1 MKERVY
7 TVPDVKTA
15 EFPIHLMKEGMAN
28 LEDPDGGNL
37 VLDLAAAKTIDSR
50 SVGAVVNLTNRY
62 CKTGR
67 KFVLR
72 NVNDSVRKIFD
83 FMNLT
88 PFLAFEETKSAKK
101 AEDACEVLTVDYDTI
116 RGIGV
121 FRFTGAI
128 NSSYDSAMF
137 LNIVNKIVGDGS
149 PMLVDMSGITTID
162 SLGVGVII
170 RLIKLMR
177 EGRAEVRFFGVSPYL
192 QEIFQVN
199 QLDNVIHIFPTA
211 DEALRG
217 WQVSLHS

>member
-1 MKERVY
+1 MPHEHVFP
-7 TVPDVKTA
+7 VPDSKSPD
-15 EFPIHLMKEGMAN
+15 FPMRLMKEGMAY
-28 LEDPDGGNL
+28 LEDPAGGNL

-62 CKTGR
+62 CKSGR
-67 KFVLR
+67 RFVLR

-88 PFLAFEETKSAKK
+88 PFLAFEEIKLQTKND
-101 AEDACEVLTVDYDTI
+101 DACEVLTVDYDTI
-116 RGIGV
+116 EGVGV
-121 FRFTGAI
+121 FRFSGAI

-177 EGRAEVRFFGVSPYL
+177 EGRAEVRFFGVSPFL
-192 QEIFQVN
+192 QEIFLVN
-199 QLDNVIHIFPTA
+199 QLDTVIHIFSSA
-211 DEALRG
+211 EEAMRG
-217 WQVSLHS
+217 WNSI